1 MQGRDEKPLAAT
13 AVVVGFVLT
22 VALLLRLVGAT
33 YEPKTDDRYRSGSA
47 LAWPIE
53 LAGFVWTG
61 FSSG

>member
-33 YEPKTDDRYRSGSA
+33 YYRYRSGSA
-47 LAWPIE
+47 LAWPM
-53 LAGFVWTG
+53 AGK
-61 FSSG
+61 

>member
-33 YEPKTDDRYRSGSA
+33 DEPNTGDRYRGSST
-47 LAWPIE
+47 LLWPI
-53 LAGFVWTG
+53 AGK
-61 FSSG
+61 